1 MTIQLPLTLPAYTP
15 TSWELTL
22 PDYPVI
28 VSGFRSAFYPEI
40 LGSLPSDSRWRL
52 VFESMTDDEALALLL
67 PWRATG
73 GGQWPLT
80 ALPEALAYG
89 VDDADFRKRLTGT
102 TWTIEREPTK
112 EPVKKGRYNV
122 TIELIYE
129 LTFSSLYGPKNPS
142 LAISDI
148 PVLLNLSNVLSVV
161 PFAGAPIFVRP
172 LLPATRNAGPI
183 LALDLATID
192 GLNAVAFPVSLDKTV
207 RRDIASSALNLNL
220 PGDPLTP
227 AWEVASVPPR
237 PPISRSSD
245 AVTDLALESGMTV
258 AGDSPTKTTP

>member
-40 LGSLPSDSRWRL
+40 LGSLPSDSRWKL
-52 VFESMTDDEALALLL
+52 VFENMTDAETLALLL

-80 ALPEALAYG
+80 ALPDAIAGG
-89 VDDADFRKRLTGT
+89 VNNEDFKKRLIGT

-129 LTFSSLYGPKNPS
+129 LTLSSLYGPKNP
-142 LAISDI
+142 LLGISGI
-148 PVLLNLSNVLSVV
+148 PVLLNLSNILSVV

-172 LLPATRNAGPI
+172 LLPATRSAGPV
-183 LALDLATID
+183 LALDVATID

-207 RRDIASSALNLNL
+207 RRDAASTLDLNL
-220 PGDPLTP
+220 PGDVLTP

-237 PPISRSSD
+237 PPVSRSSD
-245 AVTDLALESGMTV
+245 AVTDLALNGDLSV
-258 AGDSPTKTTP
+258 AASSPTWVRP

>member
-22 PDYPVI
+22 PGYPVI
-28 VSGFRSAFYPEI
+28 ASGFRSAFYPEI

-52 VFESMTDDEALALLL
+52 AFENMTDDEALALLL

-89 VDDADFRKRLTGT
+89 VDNEDFRKRLTGT

-129 LTFSSLYGPKNPS
+129 LTFSSLYGPRVPS
-142 LAISDI
+142 LAIGGI
-148 PVLLNLSNVLSVV
+148 PVFMNLSNDLSVV
-161 PFAGAPIFVRP
+161 PFAGAPIFMRP
-172 LLPATRNAGPI
+172 LLPATRNAEPV
-183 LALDLATID
+183 LLLDLATID

-207 RRDIASSALNLNL
+207 RRDIASLLLDLNL

-237 PPISRSSD
+237 PPVSRGSD
-245 AVTDLALESGMTV
+245 AVTDLALDAGLSV
-258 AGDSPTKTTP
+258 AASSPTWLRP